1 MQYHAIISTPIQIKL
16 HKYPSRATQFLAA
29 KRPQAFE
36 QSIRIHPIFS
46 EFTYWQFKWTH
57 CVLKQWVN
65 SEKIGW
71 LVWRLAVIESRELA
85 CSIGVFSLKICHSRL
100 RTLVII
106 NAQHWQ
112 KSVDHKRIYRASIVS
127 YYPDFHPR
135 YPDTSYRI
143 AGGFLMGVSLN
154 QPFFGINPTRFSMKN
169 QFSLDFPWNK
179 PVLGDAHYGNP
190 TPGPQGLPA

>member
-1 MQYHAIISTPIQIKL
+1 MQYHAIISTPIQINK
-16 HKYPSRATQFLAA
+16 HKHPSRATQFLAA

-46 EFTYWQFKWTH
+46 EVTYWQFKH
-57 CVLKQWVN
+57 IVFSNRQWVN

-85 CSIGVFSLKICHSRL
+85 CSIGVFSLRIFHSGL

-112 KSVDHKRIYRASIVS
+112 KYVDHKRIYRASIVS

-143 AGGFLMGVSLN
+143 AGGFLM
-154 QPFFGINPTRFSMKN
+154 FSHV
-169 QFSLDFPWNK
+169 F
-179 PVLGDAHYGNP
+179 
-190 TPGPQGLPA
+190 